1 MKLQKEGQDGV
12 FFLQKITSD
21 RDKDTFVGK
30 PILGNETAY
39 VEHRD
44 CCFIIAIGNPRVR
57 ERISNS
63 MAGAE
68 RLLSKALR
76 CPAPTSEFRLKK
88 LNKGKSFK
96 G

>member
-63 MAGAE
+63 MAGAGAVVVKSIE
-68 RLLSKALR
+68 VPGTYVGV
-76 CPAPTSEFRLKK
+76 PAKK
-88 LNKGKSFK
+88 IK
-96 G
+96 